1 MKTQIDLSAVENQN
15 LESFIEKVYSYL
27 RNIKEN
33 KLKKELIF
41 YSKDEFKNLNW
52 NDKAVDRIVARYK
65 DIMLCLDVYNKYDE
79 KAIVQNMKIF
89 AKVIRMVASKFSLDR
104 VIYVRIFKKGTINKE
119 KGIVISKG
127 YCDKYRE
134 FNEDILDLITISLE
148 DLKRLN
154 MNLGDTLK

>member
-104 VIYVRIFKKGTINKE
+104 VIYVRIFKKELLIKKKE
-119 KGIVISKG
+119 
-127 YCDKYRE
+127 
-134 FNEDILDLITISLE
+134 
-148 DLKRLN
+148 
-154 MNLGDTLK
+154 

>member
-1 MKTQIDLSAVENQN
+1 
-15 LESFIEKVYSYL
+15 
-27 RNIKEN
+27 
-33 KLKKELIF
+33 
-41 YSKDEFKNLNW
+41 
-52 NDKAVDRIVARYK
+52 
-65 DIMLCLDVYNKYDE
+65 
-79 KAIVQNMKIF
+79 
-89 AKVIRMVASKFSLDR
+89 MVASKFSLDR

-154 MNLGDTLK
+154 MNLEDTLK